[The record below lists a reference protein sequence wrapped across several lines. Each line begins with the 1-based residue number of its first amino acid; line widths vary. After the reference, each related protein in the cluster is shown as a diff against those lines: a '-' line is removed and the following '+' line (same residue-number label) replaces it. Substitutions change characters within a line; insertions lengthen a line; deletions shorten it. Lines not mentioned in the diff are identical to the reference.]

1 MKMSTGVEWAMH
13 CCVSLGQATEPV
25 PAARLAELHGVPTAY
40 LAKHLQA
47 LSRAGIVRSVP
58 GPAGG
63 YVLTRPAASITMAQV
78 VEAVDGA
85 ESAFRCT
92 EIRRNGPLGLPAK
105 SCRTRCAVHRAMD
118 AADAAW
124 RTALASF
131 TIADLAASIDAD
143 SSGTALSEVRE
154 WLTSGTR

>member
-1 MKMSTGVEWAMH
+1 MKMSNGVEWAMH
-13 CCVSLGQATEPV
+13 CCVSLGQAVDPV

-47 LSRAGIVRSVP
+47 LSRVGIVRSVP

-63 YVLTRPAASITMAQV
+63 YVLTRAAGSITALEV

-85 ESAFRCT
+85 EPAFRCT
-92 EIRRNGPLGLPAK
+92 EIRQQGPLALPAK
-105 SCRTRCAVHRAMD
+105 SCRVPCAIARAMA

-124 RTALASF
+124 RAALAAI
-131 TIADLAASIDAD
+131 TIADLAANIDAD
-143 SSGTALSEVRE
+143 SSGTALRDLRD
-154 WLTSGTR
+154 WLTDGAR